1 MKKCLFSCLETRI
14 DKNVATQLVNWYG
27 CYQLGEFAPYEAL
40 TIANSVR
47 RNLLLEPRYCGI
59 SCVRI
64 EKVIHEYSSLKGI
77 KETIFDILINL
88 KNIVLYTNI
97 HFTKTQV
104 CIVIENGPQV
114 IQAKHIQLP
123 AFISCVNPNQYI
135 TTIESDI
142 QFKMIV
148 FIDSCLNSHLSTSY
162 YSQLYHNISHLKEP
176 LSTKPNNF
184 LLVNNHTSPILNVNY
199 SIIKT
204 IRQQEL
210 IVFEVCTDGSIHPG
224 IGLRRAIQK
233 LIVTLIP
240 FCQVAYLSLP
250 QRSQSATIHSKITIA
265 KFLKLD
271 LANFPISHSTY
282 RRLRELNI
290 YTFGDLYK
298 FTLEPNEKWTSK
310 QYKEMKWLMRKLRY
324 YLNGT

>member
-14 DKNVATQLVNWYG
+14 DKNIATNLVNWYG

-40 TIANSVR
+40 TIANSIR
-47 RNLLLEPRYCGI
+47 RNLLLESRCCGI

-88 KNIVLYTNI
+88 KNIVLYTNTP
-97 HFTKTQV
+97 FTKTQV
-104 CIVIENGPQV
+104 CIVIENGPQI

-123 AFISCVNPNQYI
+123 TFISCVNPNQYI

-148 FIDSCLNSHLSTSY
+148 FIDSCLKSHLPASY
-162 YSQLYHNISHLKEP
+162 YSQLYHHLSSTQEP
-176 LSTKPNNF
+176 ISTKLNNF

-199 SIIKT
+199 SILKT
-204 IRQQEL
+204 IRHQEL
-210 IVFEVCTDGSIHPG
+210 IVFEICTDGSIHPG
-224 IGLRRAIQK
+224 VGLRRAIQK

-240 FCQVAYLSLP
+240 FCQVAYLPLP
-250 QRSQSATIHSKITIA
+250 QRSQNATIHSKATIA

-271 LANFPISHSTY
+271 LANFPLSHSMY

-298 FTLEPNEKWTSK
+298 FTLEPNKKWTSK

-324 YLNGT
+324 YLNGK